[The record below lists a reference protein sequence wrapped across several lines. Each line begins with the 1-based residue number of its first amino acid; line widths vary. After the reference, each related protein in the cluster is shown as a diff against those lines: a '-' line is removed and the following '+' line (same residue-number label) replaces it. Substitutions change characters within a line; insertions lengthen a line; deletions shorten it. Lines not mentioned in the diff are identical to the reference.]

1 MLIELS
7 VENYRSISERQ
18 TLRLVASKHRSDAE
32 GTPAISAPGFSHKLL
47 TSLVI
52 YGANAS
58 GKSNLLRAFVDVVT
72 SVRHSATHSDH
83 EIQPFRLDP
92 RYEDEPTR
100 FELTFLKD
108 GARYQYG
115 FALSAEKVH
124 EEWLIAYPGRAPQLW
139 FERRVGA
146 EPKFG
151 SHLKGEKKRIY
162 TLTRPDALYLSV
174 AAQLNHDQLGGIHK
188 WITSRLRVVQAR
200 YLSPL
205 ATADAISSHEHLGSD
220 VTKLLKAADLGIEG
234 VIVRRHN
241 KLPEKAAGPAAQTGM
256 LYQMGKEDFLEIK
269 TLHSRPDGSKIELDM
284 AGDESDGTQRYFS
297 MLEPV
302 VSCLGG
308 GGVLA
313 VDELDDS
320 LHPLLVRRIVSWF
333 HDPKINKTGAQLIF
347 NTHDTTLLDLALFR
361 RDQIWFTEK
370 DTTGATRLYS
380 LLEFS
385 PRKQEALQK
394 GYLEG
399 RYGAIPFL
407 GEPGFMPASDR
418 TKDEK

>member
-1 MLIELS
+1 MLIEFS
-7 VENYRSISERQ
+7 VENYRSIAEKQ

-58 GKSNLLRAFVDVVT
+58 GKSNLLRAFGELVM
-72 SVRHSATHSDH
+72 RIRLSATRSEH

-92 RYEDEPTR
+92 RYENEPTR
-100 FELTFLKD
+100 FELIFLKD

-139 FERRVGA
+139 FERRLDA

-162 TLTRPDALYLSV
+162 SLTRPDALYLSV

-188 WITSRLRVVQAR
+188 WITNQLRVVQAR

-205 ATADAISSHEHLGSD
+205 ATANVISSQQALASS
-220 VTKLLKAADLGIEG
+220 VTELLQEADLGIER
-234 VIVRRHN
+234 VIVRRHK
-241 KLPEKAAGPAAQTGM
+241 KLPEKASGTTARPEV
-256 LYQMGKEDFLEIK
+256 LHQMGKEDFLEIK

-297 MLEPV
+297 MLAPV
-302 VSCLGG
+302 ITCLVS

-320 LHPLLVRRIVSWF
+320 LHPLLVRTIVSWF
-333 HDPKINKTGAQLIF
+333 HDPEINEAGAQLIF
-347 NTHDTTLLDLALFR
+347 NTHDTTLLDLGLFR

-370 DTTGATRLYS
+370 DSAGKTRLYS
-380 LLEFS
+380 LLEFFTPQARGPPERLS
-385 PRKQEALQK
+385 RRAVWSDPVLGRASL
-394 GYLEG
+394 YEG
-399 RYGAIPFL
+399 IGWS
-407 GEPGFMPASDR
+407 GG
-418 TKDEK
+418 